1 MVNSNNDDNIKDGT
15 ETGSASGP
23 EPSDNAYLKGEDA
36 PVDENAA
43 ARAEEAEA
51 RAESEAE
58 TTPLEASEAGEP
70 EDDAASKD
78 AARTTPIAPVA
89 AKKKSGISGRVL
101 AAILVVVA
109 LAGTMIWAQISPM
122 SNRGELNSVKFD
134 AKRMEFLVSELLPP
148 QQQQALASNPEQK
161 KTLVKTL
168 KQILAV
174 AQQAEKE
181 GYGNRPEVQSKI
193 AIQNDFALREAYE
206 KKNPGVKISDEEIN
220 AYNQAHPEEFNKL
233 IESEPQFKAQAQ
245 GPAAEQMKKEFGQIK
260 VIAAK
265 ARAEKLD
272 QDEGVKLK
280 TLIGRSQ
287 ALFQAYMKEQQNS
300 PTLVTD
306 ADVDAYYNEHK
317 GEFEEVRARHILFS
331 TSPGGPGATDQKVMS
346 KDEARKKAESVLERV
361 KKGEDFS
368 ALAKQFSDDPGSKE
382 NGGLLAMDESGS
394 DSSKYF
400 GKGMMVP
407 QFEQAAFSL
416 KPGEVS
422 GIVESD
428 FGFHIIKVEDK
439 RTAPLTEERIRTTI
453 SEKLKKEKLEKRIE
467 EITAASNIEVAEDFT
482 INPKPVEPQGL
493 PGMPQ
498 GVAPPPGASAP
509 PEQ

>member
-1 MVNSNNDDNIKDGT
+1 MVNSNDDDNIKDGT
-15 ETGSASGP
+15 DTGGASEP
-23 EPSDNAYLKGEDA
+23 ESSDNTYLRGEDA
-36 PVDENAA
+36 PIDESVESRPEEPEAA
-43 ARAEEAEA
+43 ERSEAEA
-51 RAESEAE
+51 APAE
-58 TTPLEASEAGEP
+58 
-70 EDDAASKD
+70 AAK
-78 AARTTPIAPVA
+78 TTPISSAP
-89 AKKKSGISGRVL
+89 KKKSGVSGRVI

-109 LAGTMIWAQISPM
+109 LAGTMIWAQISPL

-134 AKRMEFLVSELLPP
+134 AKRMELLVSELLPP
-148 QQQQALASNPEQK
+148 QQQQVLASNPEQK

-181 GYGNRPEVQSKI
+181 GYANRPEVQSKI

-206 KKNPGVKISDEEIN
+206 KKNPGVKVSDEEIN

-260 VIAAK
+260 VIAEK

-287 ALFQAYMKEQQNS
+287 ALFQAYMKDQQNS

-317 GEFEEVRARHILFS
+317 AEFEEVRARHILFS
-331 TSPGGPGATDQKVMS
+331 TTPGGPGAPDQKGMS

-361 KKGEDFS
+361 RKGEDFG

-382 NGGLLAMDESGS
+382 NGGLVAMDESGS

-407 QFEQAAFSL
+407 QFEQSAFSL

-422 GIVESD
+422 GVVESD
-428 FGFHIIKVEDK
+428 FGYHIIKVEDK
-439 RTAPLTEERIRTTI
+439 RTAPITEERIRTTI

-467 EITAASNIEVAEDFT
+467 EITAASNIEVAEDFP
-482 INPKPVEPQGL
+482 INPKPVEPQSMPVI
-493 PGMPQ
+493 PGVPGGGQPAPQ
-498 GVAPPPGASAP
+498 GETAPP
-509 PEQ
+509 QQ